1 MTRETLIN
9 LIRECCDNAHL
20 SYSNLSP
27 KQVSPG
33 IWQFN
38 AVEMDDDCNRHGH
51 CRQMRYY
58 AMVTNERVQLV

>member
-20 SYSNLSP
+20 SYHNLTP

-33 IWQFN
+33 IYEFN
-38 AVEMDDDCNRHGH
+38 AVEMDDDCNKHGH

-58 AMVTNERVQLV
+58 AMVTNETVQLV